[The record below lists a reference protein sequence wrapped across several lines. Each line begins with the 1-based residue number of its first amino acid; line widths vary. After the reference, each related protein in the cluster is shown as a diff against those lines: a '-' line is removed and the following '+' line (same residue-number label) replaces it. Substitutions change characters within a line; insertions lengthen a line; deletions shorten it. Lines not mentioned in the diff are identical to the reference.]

1 MEGAPKL
8 GAKGY
13 RKAYVRHL
21 LLFKIRVYGVRVML
35 GHRRTWV
42 DALLSGN
49 TIPTDAEEFVVT
61 TRWWP
66 DEP

>member
-1 MEGAPKL
+1 MGAHKL

-21 LLFKIRVYGVRVML
+21 LLFEIRVHGVRVML

-61 TRWWP
+61 TRGWP